1 MKRGLCGAPKESRAA
16 PGDPRPPRPSPGRQR
31 TDKTRHFRA
40 MRRHFFESV
49 ENSGDP
55 GRQRTDKTRH
65 FREAG
70 RSVCERECRSWV
82 AGPIIYGTCT
92 RRVAQFAR
100 GSAGPAKRVAQFA
113 RGSAG
118 PGSPDP
124 LFTALPRGRCLSL
137 REVVPALGPRPHYL
151 RHFDEGPA
159 GVANGPRKHVTFAT
173 RGRTFARVLRILAR
187 SDGFPR

>member
-1 MKRGLCGAPKESRAA
+1 LKRGLCGAPKESRAA

-100 GSAGPAKRVAQFA
+100 GSAGPAGRVAQFA
-113 RGSAG
+113 RGSVG
-118 PGSPDP
+118 PGSPDL

-137 REVVPALGPRPHYL
+137 REAVPALGPRPHYL

-159 GVANGPRKHVTFAT
+159 GVANGTIKHVTFAKWDA
-173 RGRTFARVLRILAR
+173 TFSIVSRIPGEN
-187 SDGFPR
+187 DTIPR

>member
-31 TDKTRHFRA
+31 TDKTRHFRT
-40 MRRHFFESV
+40 MRWRFFESV

-100 GSAGPAKRVAQFA
+100 GSAGP
-113 RGSAG
+113 
-118 PGSPDP
+118 GSPDP

-137 REVVPALGPRPHYL
+137 REAVPALGPRPHYL

-159 GVANGPRKHVTFAT
+159 GVANGTIKHVTFAKWDA
-173 RGRTFARVLRILAR
+173 TFSIVSRIPGEK
-187 SDGFPR
+187 DTIPR